1 MTEPFWSG
9 MTIAFLSGIFNG
21 CFPLPMKYS
30 RVWRWE
36 NTWVLFMLV
45 STVLLPLVSVSLFV
59 PNLMGVYHEVP
70 WRALLPPL
78 IFGFLWG
85 TAQVTIGLSFKAVGV
100 ALAFAVVA
108 GMNALFGSLI
118 PLLVLHPG
126 DVVRPRGLLLLVS
139 MPILFLGLWLYAQ
152 AGRRREK
159 EQPPPD
165 SAAGA
170 PKARFAKGLA
180 LCIYTGLI
188 GGSINLGF
196 AFGGD
201 VVGKSLSLG
210 ANAVTSTYA
219 VWLLVLWA
227 GFIPSAIYCPYLL
240 ARNRGWGLFT
250 QPGAPREALLAI
262 AMAVIWVT
270 AIFAYGVGAT
280 MAGKYGTSLG
290 YALLVAVT
298 IVASTMVGVLTGEWK
313 RTSGETR
320 KVLFW
325 ATAIVLASVIILN
338 LGGLF

>member
-1 MTEPFWSG
+1 

-118 PLLVLHPG
+118 PLLVLHPR
-126 DVVRPRGLLLLVS
+126 DVFRPRGLLLLVS

-165 SAAGA
+165 SAAGG
-170 PKARFAKGLA
+170 PKVSFAKGLA